1 MKDKYPAKSS
11 FLPDFCGVRMAFVV
25 VLIGELLAMVLT
37 LSETD
42 YYGNWASDLALKS
55 LFIQW
60 VALSSVALLCISRS
74 RLNILPDHWA
84 ATLSYLLVL
93 TVSLLISELA
103 WQLLGREGMSA
114 LTTQSHGMF
123 ILRSLSI
130 SAIVGA
136 LALRY
141 FYVQHQWRKNIESEA
156 EARIQAL
163 QARIRP
169 HFLFNCMNTIASLTR
184 TRPKL
189 AEEAIEDLSGLFR
202 ASLKD
207 ARQLSKLEDEVSLCR
222 RYLNIENHRLGNRLQ
237 VDWDIDALPMNAPLP
252 PLLLQPLIEN
262 AIYHGIELLP
272 DGGTIHIKGTT
283 DNDFI
288 RLVIDNPLPPEGHK
302 DQHSGNQLG
311 QENTA
316 QRLNALFGTQGKLE
330 VKIDNHRYIVE
341 ITIPS
346 HAKDTDR

>member
-1 MKDKYPAKSS
+1 M
-11 FLPDFCGVRMAFVV
+11 
-25 VLIGELLAMVLT
+25 
-37 LSETD
+37 
-42 YYGNWASDLALKS
+42 
-55 LFIQW
+55 
-60 VALSSVALLCISRS
+60 
-74 RLNILPDHWA
+74 
-84 ATLSYLLVL
+84 
-93 TVSLLISELA
+93 
-103 WQLLGREGMSA
+103 
-114 LTTQSHGMF
+114 
-123 ILRSLSI
+123 
-130 SAIVGA
+130 
-136 LALRY
+136 
-141 FYVQHQWRKNIESEA
+141 
-156 EARIQAL
+156 
-163 QARIRP
+163 
-169 HFLFNCMNTIASLTR
+169 
-184 TRPKL
+184 
-189 AEEAIEDLSGLFR
+189 
-202 ASLKD
+202 
-207 ARQLSKLEDEVSLCR
+207 SKLEDEVSLCR